1 MVVCVCVVCVW
12 LPSLLLSE
20 EASSSEF
27 SPNPVL
33 GPAQISKP
41 QRLAAIRG
49 LGKPDA
55 PPVVLLLA
63 VVRSVLSSEL
73 PPLREVETPVD
84 RAVEVP

>member
-41 QRLAAIRG
+41 QHLPRSE

-84 RAVEVP
+84 CAVEVP

>member
-41 QRLAAIRG
+41 QRLVRSE
-49 LGKPDA
+49 LDKPDA

-73 PPLREVETPVD
+73 PPLREVEMPVD
-84 RAVEVP
+84 CAVEVP